1 MRQIVQLDEPIVQ
14 EQRPAWPAS
23 VAISGR
29 ADAHAWRGGPVNV
42 VWNLSRAIGF
52 LLVTVDS
59 VEAQCA
65 AGNRTRLEKGDL
77 LILNEATAPQTFFSL
92 RECTGHRVVSTG
104 QATVH
109 AGRTLTRALH
119 GSIHFG
125 RSDWDAQPFARAAA
139 WSMAVVHL
147 SEREFARAASLAQ
160 LLADETGE
168 TSEVRTEGDSAHLV
182 ARLETT
188 LFEVLA
194 SVLWARD
201 PMSLPQLASG
211 GDKRIVK
218 ALLAMAAEP
227 GKPWRIETIAHEVAM
242 SRTAFAMLFRKV
254 VGKTPLDHLTALR
267 IQLAA
272 TMLATQPAYSID
284 SIAREVGYAD
294 ESALRRAYLRATGEP
309 LKRRAETTA
318 KELVQNNPR

>member
-14 EQRPAWPAS
+14 ERRPAWPAS

-29 ADAHAWRGGPVNV
+29 ADAHAWRGGPLNV

-65 AGNRTRLEKGDL
+65 AGNKTRLEKGDL
-77 LILNEATAPQTFFSL
+77 LILNEATAPQSFFSL
-92 RECTGHRVVSTG
+92 RECTEHCVVAPGT
-104 QATVH
+104 ATVH
-109 AGRTLTRALH
+109 AGRTVTRALH

-125 RSDWDAQPFARAAA
+125 SDHWDAQPFARAAG
-139 WSMAVVHL
+139 WSMAVAHL
-147 SEREFARAASLAQ
+147 SGREFARAATLAQ
-160 LLADETGE
+160 LLADETSE
-168 TSEVRTEGDSAHLV
+168 TRTEVDSVRVV
-182 ARLETT
+182 AGLETT

-242 SRTAFAMLFRKV
+242 SRTAFATLFKKV
-254 VGKTPLDHLTALR
+254 TGKTPLDHLTALR
-267 IQLAA
+267 VQQAA
-272 TMLATQPAYSID
+272 TMLETQPAYSID